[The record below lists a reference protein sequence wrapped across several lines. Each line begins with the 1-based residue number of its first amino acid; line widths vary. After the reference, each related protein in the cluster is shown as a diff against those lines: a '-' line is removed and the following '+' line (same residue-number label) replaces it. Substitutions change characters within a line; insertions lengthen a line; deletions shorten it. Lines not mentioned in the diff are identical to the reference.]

1 MRGEKMK
8 SFLYY
13 FIIMIILDF
22 IWFSFALTLYQT
34 ELEFLKVID
43 NKLLLYLSAGFVYIL
58 MALAQTLFILPM
70 HGVSNSQV
78 LVKSIL
84 LGVIIF
90 GVYDLTNAIF
100 IPNWS
105 WKIVFIDIIWGGVI
119 FVVPNVL
126 LFLFKKIR
134 NSLVKTVN

>member
-1 MRGEKMK
+1 MK
-8 SFLYY
+8 SFFYY
-13 FIIMIILDF
+13 FISMIVLDF
-22 IWFSFALTLYQT
+22 IWFSCALTLYHT

-43 NKLLLYLSAGFVYIL
+43 NKLYLYLSAGFVYIL

-70 HGVSNSQV
+70 YFVSNSQV

-84 LGVIIF
+84 LGVIIY

-119 FVVPNVL
+119 FVIPNIL
-126 LFLFKKIR
+126 LLLCKKIR